1 MQETRDTNMSF
12 RFYTNA
18 ISQASR
24 VVAAGIFITGLVLIG
39 FGFMIYLLPRFFA
52 MFAAVVFFVAGIGCG
67 ITAIKIFLAQRK
79 IDTFDSDDSQSYRE
93 TPFCNLSQNGTREN
107 VRIHIEEDFD
117 A

>member
-1 MQETRDTNMSF
+1 MSF
-12 RFYTNA
+12 RFYTNT

-24 VVAAGIFITGLVLIG
+24 AVASGIFITGMGLIG
-39 FGFMIYLLPRFFA
+39 FGFMIYVLPRLFA
-52 MFAAVVFFVAGIGCG
+52 TLAAIVFCVAGVGCL

-79 IDTFDSDDSQSYRE
+79 LDTFNSDDSQSYRE

-117 A
+117 V